1 MKVGSRAGL
10 CDIICENNATF
21 ELNIP
26 SVKDSSGNLI
36 NFTGYT
42 AKMQVRVNK
51 SDVDAILTLT
61 TDVGGGITLGG
72 ALGTIKIH
80 IKATE
85 TSNLPAGVYYYD
97 FQLIVFNATL
107 NENIVIR
114 LMEGTFTVIEEV
126 TR

>member
-1 MKVGSRAGL
+1 MTAG
-10 CDIICENNATF
+10 ISNINCEIGATF
-21 ELNIP
+21 DQLLTC
-26 SVKDSSGNLI
+26 KDSSGNLI